1 MPFLRLKIYRKTHMT
16 KYSVKK
22 PLTIIVSVIVVI
34 ALGVVSFGRL
44 TPDLLPSID
53 LPYVMIMTTYPGA
66 TPEEVQEEVTKPLE
80 QSLATVEN
88 MKTLMS
94 SSSPSYSLVM
104 VEFENGTSMDSAVVD
119 VLQQVDLVEGS
130 WGDNIGAPYILK
142 LNPTMIPIMVAAVDR
157 EGYDLEEL
165 SEFTTQTLT
174 TPLEGTT
181 GVASVRAGG
190 LLESQINVLID
201 SDKVDVT
208 NINRQII
215 ALNTTVGRSKAELMK
230 ERALM
235 INPEIRVTSR
245 EVFFG
250 PDNREDFD
258 FASYDY
264 VVDAIDSMTSKI
276 ELIVRAKE
284 SGTPVI
290 SAMGAGNKLD
300 PTAFRVA
307 DIYETSVCPLAKI
320 LRKELRKRD
329 IDSLKVVYS
338 TEPAIKATGEDGR
351 PRRTPGSVSFV
362 PSVMGLI
369 MAGEVVKD
377 LTKDLRE

>member
-1 MPFLRLKIYRKTHMT
+1 MDWTMRTEMLLGRDALERLASSKVAVFGIG
-16 KYSVKK
+16 
-22 PLTIIVSVIVVI
+22 
-34 ALGVVSFGRL
+34 GVGGFVC
-44 TPDLLPSID
+44 
-53 LPYVMIMTTYPGA
+53 
-66 TPEEVQEEVTKPLE
+66 
-80 QSLATVEN
+80 
-88 MKTLMS
+88 
-94 SSSPSYSLVM
+94 
-104 VEFENGTSMDSAVVD
+104 
-119 VLQQVDLVEGS
+119 EGL
-130 WGDNIGAPYILK
+130 I
-142 LNPTMIPIMVAAVDR
+142 
-157 EGYDLEEL
+157 
-165 SEFTTQTLT
+165 
-174 TPLEGTT
+174 
-181 GVASVRAGG
+181 RAGVG
-190 LLESQINVLID
+190 ELELID

>member
-1 MPFLRLKIYRKTHMT
+1 MDWTMRTEMLLGRDAIERLASSKVAVFGIG
-16 KYSVKK
+16 
-22 PLTIIVSVIVVI
+22 
-34 ALGVVSFGRL
+34 GVGGFVC
-44 TPDLLPSID
+44 
-53 LPYVMIMTTYPGA
+53 
-66 TPEEVQEEVTKPLE
+66 
-80 QSLATVEN
+80 
-88 MKTLMS
+88 
-94 SSSPSYSLVM
+94 
-104 VEFENGTSMDSAVVD
+104 
-119 VLQQVDLVEGS
+119 EGL
-130 WGDNIGAPYILK
+130 I
-142 LNPTMIPIMVAAVDR
+142 
-157 EGYDLEEL
+157 
-165 SEFTTQTLT
+165 
-174 TPLEGTT
+174 
-181 GVASVRAGG
+181 RAGVG
-190 LLESQINVLID
+190 ELELID